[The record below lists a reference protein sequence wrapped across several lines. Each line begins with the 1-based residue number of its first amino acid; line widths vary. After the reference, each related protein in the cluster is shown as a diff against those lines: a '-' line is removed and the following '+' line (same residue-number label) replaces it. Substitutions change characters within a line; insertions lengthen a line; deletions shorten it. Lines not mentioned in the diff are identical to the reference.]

1 MIVFGRRKKPLKN
14 SRDKSQE
21 FLLRLFNHLSIFN
34 STKRPFCVF
43 RDRQTESNFF
53 SHNRKVT
60 SYLRFSLPRAP
71 SCFGFMDRNI
81 LAKSRRKSRQRCQV
95 GAMKTIGSAPR
106 GKVERNSSKEFKDE
120 EEGSSGSLR

>member
-21 FLLRLFNHLSIFN
+21 FLLLLFNHLSIFN

-43 RDRQTESNFF
+43 RDQQTESNFF

-60 SYLRFSLPRAP
+60 SYLRFFLAARAYHVLD
-71 SCFGFMDRNI
+71 SWAVTF
-81 LAKSRRKSRQRCQV
+81 
-95 GAMKTIGSAPR
+95 
-106 GKVERNSSKEFKDE
+106 
-120 EEGSSGSLR
+120 